1 MKVRIDMSPHHS
13 HGRCA
18 WVLRLLP
25 VVVCL
30 GIVEAEAADKD
41 WLLGT
46 SSDEELL
53 ALVGELD
60 ALAAPAVAEQMPIV
74 DAVCL
79 VRERTLEF
87 ERNRHHITENAM
99 YRVADA
105 ENSGLATRHFLFPA
119 RSRIEQ
125 AVAWVIRDGRVA
137 RCPREMITIIKGGA
151 ERPTEVIL
159 AIPDVRDGDV
169 VGWSIRRGE
178 NRVHPGLTMA
188 LPEQFPV
195 KLTRVRLLSDG
206 YVAYRILGRNLVPG
220 SFNVDVL
227 ERRNGTETNVLA
239 EIRDITPMTDGPYA
253 PPVWSVAPTIDITWR
268 GLLDTSIGSW
278 LFLASW
284 SEAAVWFES
293 QLADLTRGDKALAAK
308 ALELVA
314 KGESPTERL
323 HALHEFVQREIV
335 AVSGDE
341 MRAEDRPA
349 HEVFASRTASPFEA
363 GVLLHTMAQAA
374 GLDVRA
380 VFARSQDLGPIDNG
394 NPSLQ
399 QFSDLIVEDLAAPG
413 SYCVPGRPDCRPGT
427 LPGDLLGAT
436 ALVLAP
442 DLEAKSRAVV
452 EEVFSSVD
460 TNVGRLI
467 AVYQDRVSRLPWQT
481 MFNLP
486 GNAALLTGAVRETVT
501 GKAGSDTL
509 AIEVRISGR
518 GYPEGEAALEDQ
530 QLRFHQYC
538 TSAFPA
544 AEPLGAMP
552 GAGPEAMA
560 GSLRC
565 DLGEPAGD
573 TWLVPGEAV
582 FGAPFLADWDGPGAG
597 LFHITATRTMTRAW
611 RLLLPAGWRLA
622 AVPPELVVN
631 NPRFRARERVGV
643 VDGALLVLR
652 EVEFRRGITPTSG
665 LAELEAAVARVR
677 DYELA
682 PLLLVRTTAAAS
694 R

>member
-1 MKVRIDMSPHHS
+1 MNLKP
-13 HGRCA
+13 GRGPRSSASAC
-18 WVLRLLP
+18 LST
-25 VVVCL
+25 VVFLSVVACL
-30 GIVEAEAADKD
+30 AIVEAGAADGN
-41 WLLGT
+41 WLLGAR
-46 SSDEELL
+46 SDAELL
-53 ALVGELD
+53 ALVDELD
-60 ALAAPAVAEQMPIV
+60 ALEAPAVAEQMLFV

-79 VRERTLEF
+79 IHERTLEF
-87 ERNRHHITENAM
+87 ERKRHHITENAM
-99 YRVADA
+99 YRIADA
-105 ENSGLATRHFLFPA
+105 ENCGLATRHFRFSA

-125 AVAWVIRDGRVA
+125 ASAWVIRDGLVT
-137 RCPREMITIIKGGA
+137 RCPRELITIVKGSA

-206 YVAYRILGRNLVPG
+206 FVAYRILGRNLVPG
-220 SFNVDVL
+220 SFDVEVL
-227 ERRNGTETNVLA
+227 ERRNGTETNILA
-239 EIRDITPMTDGPYA
+239 EIRDTTPMLEGPYA

-268 GLLDTSIGSW
+268 GELDTSIGSW
-278 LFLASW
+278 IFLASW

-293 QLADLTRGDKALAAK
+293 QLVDMMRGDKALTAK

-314 KGESPTERL
+314 KRESPTDRL
-323 HALHEFVQREIV
+323 HALHDFVQREIV

-363 GVLLHTMAQAA
+363 GVLLHAMAQAA

-380 VFARSQDLGPIDNG
+380 VFARSQDMGPIDNG

-399 QFSDLIVEDLAAPG
+399 QFSDLIVEDLASPG

-442 DLEAKSRAVV
+442 DLDAKSRAVV

-467 AVYQDRVSRLPWQT
+467 SVYQDRVSRLPWQT

-486 GNAALLTGAVRETVT
+486 GNPALLTGAVRETVT

-518 GYPEGEAALEDQ
+518 GYPEGEAALDDQ

-538 TSAFPA
+538 TTVFPT
-544 AEPLGAMP
+544 AEPLGAAP
-552 GAGPEAMA
+552 GTGPTAMA
-560 GSLRC
+560 GGLLV
-565 DLGEPAGD
+565 DLGAPDGD
-573 TWLVPGEAV
+573 TWQVPGEAV
-582 FGAPFLADWDGPGAG
+582 FGTPFLADWDGPGAG
-597 LFHITATRTMTRAW
+597 LFHIAATRTVTRTW
-611 RLLLPAGWRLA
+611 RLQLPAGWRLA
-622 AVPPELVVN
+622 AVPPELVVT
-631 NPRFRARERVGV
+631 NPRFRARARVGV
-643 VDGALLVLR
+643 IDGALLVLR
-652 EVEFRRGITPTSG
+652 EIEFRRGITPTSG
-665 LAELEAAVARVR
+665 LAELEAAVAQVR